1 MIVASHG
8 IIGSSIGQIP
18 QVSDADAQLFVNRVY
33 IAGGVLSATELSAVD
48 DLVIDLKNDGI
59 WTKMKAIYPMVGASA
74 AACAQN
80 LKSSSFTGSFSS
92 GWTFASTGVTP
103 NGTSAFLNTNYLVD
117 STNGYSHSNMH
128 LSHYSR
134 TNLGT
139 GAQVDMGA
147 GIGTPTPANFNNF
160 YHLIAPNIGGTMGN
174 LDLSTSTANSLGFAI
189 KSATSSTSLK
199 LYKNNS
205 LLQTIT
211 TAQTRSS
218 NIGVNMTIA
227 AQNQS
232 LLGVATPI
240 NFSSR
245 QCAFSSIGDGLT
257 DTEASDFYTAVNS
270 FQVTLNRNV

>member
-1 MIVASHG
+1 MILSSHG
-8 IIGSSIGQIP
+8 IIGSSIVQGFDI
-18 QVSDADAQLFVNRVY
+18 DAQAFFDRVTT
-33 IAGGVLSATELSAVD
+33 AGGTLSLTEKNAVNS
-48 DLVIDLKNDGI
+48 LVVKMKFDGI

-103 NGTSAFLNTNYLVD
+103 NGTSAFLDTNYLVD

-139 GAQVDMGA
+139 GVQVDIGA
-147 GIGTPTPANFNNF
+147 GISLPLPTNFHNF
-160 YHLIAPNIGGTMGN
+160 YHLITPNIGGTTGN
-174 LDLSTSTANSLGFAI
+174 LQLNTSTANSLGFAI

-205 LLQTIT
+205 LLETIT
-211 TAQTRSS
+211 TAQTSSS
-218 NIGVNMTIA
+218 NIGVNMTIG
-227 AQNQS
+227 AQNRS
-232 LLGVATPI
+232 LSGIATPI